1 MTEKDSIA
9 ERASIYRQ
17 ISESLGTDKSIP
29 SVLKSELSNT
39 LLAGF
44 VDATFDAVEER
55 AATITNNA
63 PNADTLYCIALAN
76 ALEMITITIDRLL
89 ERKCPVVLANYIANH
104 LWGIWS
110 GLDEAMDLCPDR
122 QSWKPPAK
130 VAEML
135 ETIKQKL
142 VQSAV

>member
-1 MTEKDSIA
+1 MR
-9 ERASIYRQ
+9 ER
-17 ISESLGTDKSIP
+17 
-29 SVLKSELSNT
+29 V
-39 LLAGF
+39 
-44 VDATFDAVEER
+44 
-55 AATITNNA
+55 
-63 PNADTLYCIALAN
+63 
-76 ALEMITITIDRLL
+76 LEMISITIDRLL
-89 ERKCPVVLANYIANH
+89 ERKCPAVLANYIANH

-122 QSWKPPAK
+122 QSWKPPVK